1 VRTLVKSVLG
11 LLLIIILAS
20 AVALFLIWSSVP
32 DMVAA
37 NLARQLKTA
46 VDIGDIEVGLGS
58 ITVDKFSIG
67 NPKGS
72 LLSTAL
78 SANSMEIVCPLERYF
93 DRHVVIDTVTVSDV
107 HLSFEFDSDESYTG
121 NWTTLMRNYLRSPK
135 SGKKSHRR
143 AVIKQL
149 ILNNIT
155 ANVVYKNEGSGVHTL
170 SPIDQIILT
179 DVTSTGGLPVHQLM
193 GTALGQTIKQVSEQE
208 HIKDMLLDLV
218 EFPPLGVLEL
228 MELPFGGIFGGP

>member
-1 VRTLVKSVLG
+1 MRTLIKSVLG

-37 NLARQLKTA
+37 NLARQLKVA
-46 VDIGDIEVGLGS
+46 VDIGDIGVGLNS
-58 ITVDKFSIG
+58 IAVDKFSID

-72 LLSTAL
+72 LLTKAL
-78 SANSMEIVCPLERYF
+78 SASSMEIVCPLKRYF
-93 DRHVVIDTVTVSDV
+93 DRHVVIDTVTVNDV
-107 HLSFEFDSDESYTG
+107 YLSFEFDSDESYTG

-135 SGKKSHRR
+135 SGRKSHRR

-155 ANVVYKNEGSGVHTL
+155 ADVVYKNEGSRVHAL
-170 SPIDQIILT
+170 APIDQIILT
-179 DVTSTGGLPVHQLM
+179 DVTSTGGLPIHQLM
-193 GTALGQTIKQVSEQE
+193 GTALGQTIKHVSEQE
-208 HIKDMLLDLV
+208 HIKDMLIDLV
-218 EFPPLGVLEL
+218 VFPPLGVMEII
-228 MELPFGGIFGGP
+228 ELPFGGIFGGP